1 MCPSHTVTFLDL
13 VLNFGYQLED
23 KIRRYAKVLV
33 FEEEKE
39 RNKQERRKNK
49 TKPRQDRSA
58 LTLEEFFPASKS
70 RTSLL

>member
-23 KIRRYAKVLV
+23 KIRRYP

-39 RNKQERRKNK
+39 TIQEEIRKNK
-49 TKPRQDRSA
+49 TKPRQDKSA
-58 LTLEEFFPASKS
+58 LTLEAFFPASKS

>member
-13 VLNFGYQLED
+13 VLNFGYQLEH
-23 KIRRYAKVLV
+23 KIRRYA

-39 RNKQERRKNK
+39 TNKQERRKNK
-49 TKPRQDRSA
+49 TKPRQDKSA
-58 LTLEEFFPASKS
+58 LTLEAFFPASKS

>member
-13 VLNFGYQLED
+13 FVLNFGYQLEH
-23 KIRRYAKVLV
+23 KIRRYA

-39 RNKQERRKNK
+39 TNKQERRKNK
-49 TKPRQDRSA
+49 TKPRQDKSA
-58 LTLEEFFPASKS
+58 LTLEAFFPASKS